1 VKSWR
6 HHESRLAVPI
16 SRPEQK
22 PDVCV
27 HVVYGGAF
35 FYFGDKRLS
44 DGTMVLGYM
53 IIIIAILMVIAT
65 LMFYCYLLLH
75 APNSTQ
81 AVEFERSSALEVA
94 DHLEKSKGH
103 RICNE

>member
-1 VKSWR
+1 MNLDSLFQFLGPNKNPMFAFMSFT
-6 HHESRLAVPI
+6 EGL
-16 SRPEQK
+16 
-22 PDVCV
+22 
-27 HVVYGGAF
+27 F
-35 FYFGDKRLS
+35 FYFGDKRLT